1 MNDNKMI
8 FQSMHEIDKS
18 MRTFIWGTD
27 SPFSTFVGIGVALVL
42 LLTLIMIARMAYKM
56 MVLDGK
62 LDMLKFIRPAM
73 IAAVLAYWPV
83 VTSTLNSFA
92 LPVESYFMGLYENT
106 ASELSSLREQRIMAA
121 KTIGNKLREEKTKA
135 DISELIADNTVKEK
149 ETEEDGSENK
159 NGFAN
164 KVSEFFS
171 SIYHIADLS
180 LISKNLMISSSY
192 MSKFFESIIFWLG
205 EVYWEVSAFYIFLLK
220 NLFLAAL
227 VIVGPVTIAC
237 SLLPAWED
245 SWKNWLGRMISV
257 SFYGALAYMVMTM
270 SMYLIRYGLEA
281 DIKTLTRITN
291 DDLGLYSLVK
301 YELGLAG
308 TVSLYFIAL
317 LVGGAALNMV
327 PAIASWIF
335 PTEGIRA
342 AGNFLEGM
350 IGTTVAVT
358 TTAAKV
364 AIAVTT
370 GTAPATGTDNSN
382 GSTNDEPSAEEENTK
397 NKKYAEGISSEEK
410 TDDATVTTGK
420 SEDLPKD
427 SEKEQDWP
435 LWSKMIGNNREKEE
449 TYKNILNELEKMEQD
464 SLVTEMITEAS
475 AYRHEEIKELSKKY
489 GKDKRRFYQMA
500 IKKTRDDLSLLK
512 KGLTEYME
520 AILIGQE
527 RAFFLLYPRLNKNHL
542 AAMLKEKGN
551 IERELGSMLKQYKDL
566 GGNPDELRSDEKED
580 KDKRSEYIRIKFISA
595 LAKEISL
602 YEESIMN
609 GNKDSFM
616 RMRGYKENDI
626 AFLYGKYHEL
636 KKDPAIKN
644 DRNNGEDWNLDLRRK
659 RYLDKLSD
667 EKKTSSKSIRIEDLK
682 RNEQEHIDTFRLLR
696 QMADI
701 HEELE
706 AYEQAIREGKA
717 DEFMEERGYNDNS
730 KSKLEKEFEELIQQ
744 WKKKQ

>member
-1 MNDNKMI
+1 MNGDKII
-8 FQSMHEIDKS
+8 FQSMYEVDKS
-18 MRTFIWGTD
+18 MRALIWGAD
-27 SPFSTFVGIGVALVL
+27 SPFSTFVSIGVALVL

-135 DISELIADNTVKEK
+135 DISELIADNTVREK

-164 KVSEFFS
+164 NVSEFFA

-205 EVYWEVSAFYIFLLK
+205 EVYWEVSAFYIFLIK

-335 PTEGIRA
+335 PSDGIRA
-342 AGNFLEGM
+342 TGNFLEGM

-358 TTAAKV
+358 ATAAKV
-364 AIAVTT
+364 AIAVTS
-370 GTAPATGTDNSN
+370 GTAPTTGTDNSN
-382 GSTNDEPSAEEENTK
+382 GSTNYEPSAEEENTK
-397 NKKYAEGISSEEK
+397 NKKYTEGISSEEK
-410 TDDATVTTGK
+410 TDNATVTTGASK
-420 SEDLPKD
+420 DLPKGSD
-427 SEKEQDWP
+427 KEQDWP
-435 LWSKMIGNNREKEE
+435 LWSEMIDNNREKEE
-449 TYKNILNELEKMEQD
+449 TYNNILNELEKMEQD
-464 SLVTEMITEAS
+464 SLVTETIAKAS
-475 AYRHEEIKELSKKY
+475 ALRHEELRELSKKY

-500 IKKTRDDLSLLK
+500 IKKTQNDLSILK
-512 KGLTEYME
+512 EGLAEYRE

-527 RAFFLLYPRLNKNHL
+527 RAFFLLYPQLRTSHL

-551 IERELGSMLKQYKDL
+551 MERELKSMLKLYKDL
-566 GGNPDELRSDEKED
+566 GGNPDELRLEKED
-580 KDKRSEYIRIKFISA
+580 KEKQSGYVRVKLISA
-595 LAKEISL
+595 LAKEIAL

-609 GNKDSFM
+609 GYKDSFM
-616 RMRGYKENDI
+616 RARGYKENDI

-636 KKDPAIKN
+636 KKDPAIETEN
-644 DRNNGEDWNLDLRRK
+644 GNGNGENWDLDLTRK
-659 RYLDKLSD
+659 RYID
-667 EKKTSSKSIRIEDLK
+667 KTSGKKIRIEDLK
-682 RNEQEHIDTFRLLR
+682 QDEREHIDTYRLLR

-717 DEFMEERGYNDNS
+717 GEFMERRRYNDSS
-730 KSKLEKEFEELIQQ
+730 KSRLEKELEELIQR